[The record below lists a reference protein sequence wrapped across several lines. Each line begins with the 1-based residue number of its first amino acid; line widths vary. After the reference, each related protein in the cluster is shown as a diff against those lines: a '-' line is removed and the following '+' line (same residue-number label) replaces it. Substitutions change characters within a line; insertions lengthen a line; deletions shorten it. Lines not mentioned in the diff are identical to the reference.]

1 MIIEW
6 TAGALLL
13 SASAHQTAIPRDL
26 ARAVR
31 AYDDAQVHGD
41 RTGLNR
47 LLADD
52 YLLINSRGLH
62 ESKRQLI
69 ADYTA
74 PGFTLKPFTVEDSI
88 TKVWSGSAITGGVAT
103 LEGTDSGQPYK
114 VRLRFTDVWARRAGR
129 WQVVYTHAC
138 REPLQH

>member
-6 TAGALLL
+6 AAAALLL
-13 SASAHQTAIPRDL
+13 SGPVHQPAIPGDL

-31 AYDDAQVHGD
+31 EYDEAQVHSD
-41 RTGLNR
+41 RAALNR

-74 PGFTLKPFTVEDSI
+74 PGFTLKPFTVEDAI
-88 TKVWSGSAITGGVAT
+88 AKVWPSSAIMGGVAT

-114 VRLRFTDVWARRAGR
+114 VRLRFADIWAKRGGR
-129 WQVVYTHAC
+129 WQVIYTQAS
-138 REPLQH
+138 REPAQP

>member
-6 TAGALLL
+6 AAAGLL
-13 SASAHQTAIPRDL
+13 SPASGHQTAIPREL

-41 RTGLNR
+41 RAALDR

-62 ESKRQLI
+62 ESKHQLI

-74 PGFTLKPFTVEDSI
+74 LGFTLKPFRVEDPVA
-88 TKVWSGSAITGGVAT
+88 KVWSGSAIMGGVAT

-114 VRLRFTDVWARRAGR
+114 VRLRFADVWAKRAGR
-129 WQVVYTHAC
+129 WQVVYTQAS
-138 REPLQH
+138 REPSQP

>member
-6 TAGALLL
+6 AAAVLLL
-13 SASAHQTAIPRDL
+13 STPVHHTGIPRDL

-31 AYDDAQVHGD
+31 AYDEAQVHGD
-41 RTGLNR
+41 RAALNG

-74 PGFTLKPFTVEDSI
+74 PGFTLKPFRVEDAVA
-88 TKVWSGSAITGGVAT
+88 KVWLGSAIMGGVAT

-114 VRLRFTDVWARRAGR
+114 VRLRFADVWAKRGGR
-129 WQVVYTHAC
+129 WQVVYTQAS
-138 REPLQH
+138 REPAQR